1 MLSVPRQAAR
11 LPAAHGHYVHVGIAV
26 VVAGEG
32 DELPIG
38 REVRAGFHA
47 RPHGEALRVR
57 TVAVGQPDVAG
68 IAEGQLVAA
77 QGRLAQQQGF
87 GGGRRGRLGKQAQ
100 AEQ

>member
-57 TVAVGQPDVAG
+57 AVAVGQPDVAG
-68 IAEGQLVAA
+68 IVKASLS
-77 QGRLAQQQGF
+77 RLRAGSRSSRVSVGA
-87 GGGRRGRLGKQAQ
+87 GGAV
-100 AEQ
+100 